1 MRVKDKNR
9 PKSPLSGFACF
20 VQVIRDKH
28 RSLHPNE
35 NVIFNEFAKRCAERW
50 REMPPDKRIPFE
62 EMSRLDTKRY
72 NREMGEY
79 VQQQQLQQQQQ
90 LLPQPMMH
98 TQQQQSQPGGQQST
112 FEHHHHHMRGTK
124 RRRLKDPSMPK
135 RALSAF
141 FFFCDHYRSEVR
153 NTHPE
158 WRVSEVAKELG
169 RLWDECPDKAPYEL
183 QAQKDKRRYEE
194 EMRRY
199 KDGTFVTT
207 PKRLRDISAKSGG
220 GAIESEA
227 GDGGGGI
234 GVSSANVNVAN
245 CFEIEGSREVDEMD
259 GKGGEDDI
267 DDEEDVDDYEE
278 EGDEEEEEEG
288 EEEEDD
294 DADAG
299 ADEEV
304 DYEELEKGAI
314 EKMDEDDDAQNEGVE
329 AESGVEVGTT
339 PTSNHHHNQRQPS
352 NAFSVAYVVSDS
364 AHKGESGVVD
374 EDVRAKGTH
383 GATVDEGDDD

>member
-1 MRVKDKNR
+1 MRLKDKNR

-50 REMPPDKRIPFE
+50 REMPPDKRAPFE

-90 LLPQPMMH
+90 LPPQPMMH
-98 TQQQQSQPGGQQST
+98 PQQQQQTQSAGQLSS
-112 FEHHHHHMRGTK
+112 FEHHHMRGAK

-141 FFFCDHYRSEVR
+141 FFFCDHYRPEVR
-153 NTHPE
+153 NAHPE

-169 RLWDECPDKAPYEL
+169 RLWDECSDKAPYEL
-183 QAQKDKRRYEE
+183 QAQKDKLRYEE

-199 KDGTFVTT
+199 KEGTFVMA
-207 PKRLRDISAKSGG
+207 PKRLRDITAVSGG
-220 GAIESEA
+220 GVVEGGA
-227 GDGGGGI
+227 GDGGRGD
-234 GVSSANVNVAN
+234 SSAIVNVAN

-278 EGDEEEEEEG
+278 EEEEG
-288 EEEEDD
+288 EEEDEGADEGTGYEEEAEKGAVENMEEDD
-294 DADAG
+294 DAANLN
-299 ADEEV
+299 V
-304 DYEELEKGAI
+304 
-314 EKMDEDDDAQNEGVE
+314 QNEGAE
-329 AESGVEVGTT
+329 AESGGDVETT
-339 PTSNHHHNQRQPS
+339 PTPNHHHNQRQAP
-352 NAFSVAYVVSDS
+352 NAFSVAYVVSGT
-364 AHKGESGVVD
+364 APKGKSGVVD
-374 EDVRAKGTH
+374 EDLGTE
-383 GATVDEGDDD
+383 GAHDATADEDDDDDDD